1 MPKNKEKIGGGAV
14 PIAAL
19 IRLGMGYGIS
29 YANAP
34 GVGEQ
39 TYIGRPPFFWGGDV
53 IDTQWFKQSLYLNF
67 TFIFRV
73 YFDKCEDF

>member
-39 TYIGRPPFFWGGDV
+39 TYIGRPPFFGGGDV
-53 IDTQWFKQSLYLNF
+53 IDTQ
-67 TFIFRV
+67 
-73 YFDKCEDF
+73 